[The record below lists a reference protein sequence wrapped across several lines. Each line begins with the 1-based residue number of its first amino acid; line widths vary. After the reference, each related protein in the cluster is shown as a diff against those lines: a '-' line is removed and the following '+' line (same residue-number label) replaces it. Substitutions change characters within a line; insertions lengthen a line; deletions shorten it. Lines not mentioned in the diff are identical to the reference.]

1 MEEKRYKKSNHIRDT
16 FSEFT
21 KDFYLYL
28 KQEDIFID
36 RKNWD
41 IWIVTPSRV
50 RENIRDKD
58 AIIDNFTSKE
68 I

>member
-1 MEEKRYKKSNHIRDT
+1 MEEKRYKKSNHIRYT

-28 KQEDIFID
+28 KQENIFID